1 MKIYIKK
8 VKGSNGEVKEW
19 IWIRFS
25 HQGKNYRKTLGLLNT
40 KANMRLAKNEIMP
53 TMQLKLYSGE
63 LFEKTVP
70 TIDEYSK
77 KSFEIHSV
85 SRKKTTQDDY
95 RISYEKHIKPYL
107 GKRKINSLKPSD
119 ISLWQNK
126 VLQSVSASRM
136 KVVRAVLS
144 TILNDALRDEII
156 DRNPLALVRTPKITK
171 PTISPFSLNE
181 IFSILNN
188 AEEQFKNFFA
198 LAFFTGM
205 RSGEMIGLKWEN
217 VDFFRKEIYVKQ
229 ALKMGQVTTPKTVSS
244 VRYVDIVETL
254 LPYLQ
259 MQFRLTGHH
268 NSYVFLNDDNEHF
281 YDIKRIRNT
290 HWKRVLKKCN
300 FDYRPIYHTRHTF
313 ATLMLENGEDILWV
327 SNMLGH
333 TDSTMT
339 LSRYAKY
346 IKRDEKK
353 RASFLENRS
362 VLNDTE
368 TTPSIQ
374 KIG

>member
-8 VKGSNGEVKEW
+8 VKDSNDEIKEW
-19 IWIRFS
+19 IWIRFT

-63 LFEKTVP
+63 LFEKIVP

-95 RISYEKHIKPYL
+95 RISYDKHIKPYL
-107 GKRKINSLKPSD
+107 GERKINSLKPSD

-126 VLQSVSASRM
+126 VLNSVSASRM

-156 DRNPLALVRTPKITK
+156 ERNPLTLVRTPKITK

-244 VRYVDIVETL
+244 VRYVDIVDTL

-268 NSYVFLNDDNEHF
+268 NSYVFLNDENEHF

-290 HWKRVLKKCN
+290 HWKRVLKSCN
-300 FDYRPIYHTRHTF
+300 FEYRPIYHTRHTF

-353 RASFLENRS
+353 RATFLENRS

-368 TTPSIQ
+368 TTPSVQ
-374 KIG
+374 RIG

>member
-8 VKGSNGEVKEW
+8 VKGSDEEIKEW
-19 IWIRFS
+19 IWIRFT

-63 LFEKTVP
+63 FFEKIVP

-95 RISYEKHIKPYL
+95 RTSYDKHIKPYL

-119 ISLWQNK
+119 ISLWQNR
-126 VLQSVSASRM
+126 VLKSVSASRM

-156 DRNPLALVRTPKITK
+156 ERNPLALVNTPKIAK
-171 PTISPFSLNE
+171 PTISPFSLSE
-181 IFSILNN
+181 IFSILDK
-188 AEEQFKNFFA
+188 AEAQFRNFFA
-198 LAFFTGM
+198 LAFFSGM

-217 VDFFRKEIYVKQ
+217 VDFFRKEIYVKE

-244 VRYVDIVETL
+244 VRYVDIIDTL

-268 NSYVFLNDDNEHF
+268 KGYVFLNDSNEHF
-281 YDIKRIRNT
+281 YDIKRIRTT
-290 HWKRVLKKCN
+290 HWKRVLKECS

-313 ATLMLENGEDILWV
+313 ATMMLENGEDILWV

-346 IKRDEKK
+346 IKRDDKK
-353 RASFLENRS
+353 RATFLENRS
-362 VLNDTE
+362 VLNSTE
-368 TTPSIQ
+368 TTPNIE
-374 KIG
+374 KVG

>member
-8 VKGSNGEVKEW
+8 VKDSNDEIKEW
-19 IWIRFS
+19 IWIRFT

-40 KANMRLAKNEIMP
+40 KANMKLAKNEIMP

-63 LFEKTVP
+63 LFEKIVP

-95 RISYEKHIKPYL
+95 RISYDKHIKPYL
-107 GKRKINSLKPSD
+107 GERKIDSLKPSD

-126 VLQSVSASRM
+126 VLNSVSASRM

-156 DRNPLALVRTPKITK
+156 ERNPLVLVRTPKITK
-171 PTISPFSLNE
+171 PTISPFSLSE

-229 ALKMGQVTTPKTVSS
+229 ALKMGQVTTPKTVNS
-244 VRYVDIVETL
+244 VRYVDIVDTL

-268 NSYVFLNDDNEHF
+268 KSYVFLNDDNEHF
-281 YDIKRIRNT
+281 YDIKRIRTT
-290 HWKRVLKKCN
+290 H
-300 FDYRPIYHTRHTF
+300 YQRPLHR
-313 ATLMLENGEDILWV
+313 LQLL
-327 SNMLGH
+327 
-333 TDSTMT
+333 
-339 LSRYAKY
+339 RC
-346 IKRDEKK
+346 
-353 RASFLENRS
+353 
-362 VLNDTE
+362 
-368 TTPSIQ
+368 
-374 KIG
+374 

>member
-8 VKGSNGEVKEW
+8 VKNSQGATKEW
-19 IWIRFS
+19 IWIRFT
-25 HQGKNYRKTLGLLNT
+25 HNGKNYRKTLNLENT
-40 KANMRLAKNEIMP
+40 KANMKLAKNEIMP
-53 TMQLKLYSGE
+53 TMQLKLLNGE

-77 KSFEIHSV
+77 KSFDIHSV

-95 RISYEKHIKPYL
+95 RISYDKHIKPYL

-126 VLQSVSASRM
+126 VLKSVSASRM
-136 KVVRAVLS
+136 KVIRAVLS

-156 DRNPLALVRTPKITK
+156 ERNPLTLVSTPKIAK
-171 PTISPFSLNE
+171 PVISPFSLSE
-181 IFSILNN
+181 IFSIIDK
-188 AEEQFKNFFA
+188 ADGQFKNFFA

-217 VDFFRKEIYVKQ
+217 VDFFRNEIYVKQ
-229 ALKMGQVTTPKTVSS
+229 ALKMGQVTTPKTTSS
-244 VRYVDIVETL
+244 VRYVDIIDTL

-259 MQFRLTGHH
+259 MQFRLTGNQ
-268 NSYVFLNDDNEHF
+268 NSYVFLNESGENF

-290 HWKRVLKKCN
+290 HWKRVLKECS
-300 FDYRPIYHTRHTF
+300 FEYRPIYHTRHTF

-339 LSRYAKY
+339 LSRYTRY
-346 IKRDEKK
+346 IKQDDKK
-353 RASFLENRS
+353 RAAFLESKS
-362 VLNDTE
+362 VPNDTE
-368 TTPSIQ
+368 TTPSNL
-374 KIG
+374 KVV

>member
-8 VKGSNGEVKEW
+8 VKDSNDEIKEW
-19 IWIRFS
+19 IWIRFT

-40 KANMRLAKNEIMP
+40 KANMKLAKNEIMP

-63 LFEKTVP
+63 LFEKIVP

-95 RISYEKHIKPYL
+95 RISYDKHIKPYL
-107 GKRKINSLKPSD
+107 GERKIDSLKPSD

-126 VLQSVSASRM
+126 VLNSVSASRM

-156 DRNPLALVRTPKITK
+156 ERNPLVLVRTPKITK
-171 PTISPFSLNE
+171 PTISPFSLSE

-229 ALKMGQVTTPKTVSS
+229 ALKMGQVTTPKTVNS
-244 VRYVDIVETL
+244 VRYVDIVDTL

-268 NSYVFLNDDNEHF
+268 KSYVFLNDDNEHF
-281 YDIKRIRNT
+281 YDIKRIRTT

-300 FDYRPIYHTRHTF
+300 FEYRPIYHTRHTF

-353 RASFLENRS
+353 RATFLENRS
-362 VLNDTE
+362 VLNSTE

-374 KIG
+374 NIG